1 MTGGDFVLN
10 KTNVLF
16 IVNTRKTIP
25 ESSVS
30 ALIKIFSRRGV
41 GIFAFDTAREMMER
55 AGVIGNVTLI
65 SENSYPENV
74 SFAVVFGGD
83 GSIIRAASLLCRRDV
98 PMVGVNF
105 GAVGYLAE
113 LESEDI
119 AELERI
125 LDGDYELDVR
135 MMLDAEIIGSDGVVK
150 YTLTA
155 LNDIVLSN
163 GPVANLLSF
172 DLFCD
177 GVRLRN
183 YRADGVIAATAT
195 GSTAYSLSAGGP
207 ILDPSLSAVCVTP
220 ICPHSLESRPAVLN
234 GDSVIELC
242 SIQCRKNSVY
252 VTADGSEGVRLDDGD
267 TVKISRS
274 SLTTRLIRL
283 KSNGFLEVLRNK
295 LTGPE
300 TSLN

>member
-1 MTGGDFVLN
+1 MSG
-10 KTNVLF
+10 TNVLL

-25 ESSVS
+25 ERSVDS
-30 ALIKIFSRRGV
+30 LIKLFSERNV
-41 GIFAFDTAREMMER
+41 GIFAFETARAVIER
-55 AGVIGNVTLI
+55 SDGRGKVVFIGDDDF
-65 SENSYPENV
+65 PDNV
-74 SFAVVFGGD
+74 SFAVVLGGD
-83 GSIIRAASLLCRRDV
+83 GSIIRAASFLCRRDV

-119 AELERI
+119 AELGRI
-125 LDGDYELDVR
+125 LDGDYDLDVR
-135 MMLDAEIIGSDGVVK
+135 MMLDAQIRDSQGNVRL
-150 YTLTA
+150 TLTA

-177 GVRLRN
+177 GVRLGN

-252 VTADGSEGVRLDDGD
+252 VTADGREGVRLEGGD

-274 SLTTRLIRL
+274 SLTTKLIRL
-283 KSNGFLEVLRNK
+283 KSSGFLEVLRNK

-300 TSLN
+300 STKN

>member
-1 MTGGDFVLN
+1 MSE
-10 KTNVLF
+10 TNVLL

-25 ESSVS
+25 ERSVDS
-30 ALIKIFSRRGV
+30 LIKLFSERDV
-41 GIFAFDTAREMMER
+41 GIFAFETARNVIER
-55 AGVIGNVTLI
+55 SCGSGKVVFIG
-65 SENSYPENV
+65 ENEFPDNV
-74 SFAVVFGGD
+74 SFAVVLGGD

-119 AELERI
+119 SELGRI
-125 LDGDYELDVR
+125 LDGDYDLDVR
-135 MMLDAEIIGSDGVVK
+135 MMLDAEIRDADGDVIT
-150 YTLTA
+150 TLTA

-252 VTADGSEGVRLDDGD
+252 VTADGREGVRLEDGD

-283 KSNGFLEVLRNK
+283 KSSGFLEVLRNK

-300 TSLN
+300 STKS

>member
-1 MTGGDFVLN
+1 MSE
-10 KTNVLF
+10 TNVLL

-25 ESSVS
+25 ERSVDS
-30 ALIKIFSRRGV
+30 LIKLFSERDV
-41 GIFAFDTAREMMER
+41 GIFAFETARNVIER
-55 AGVIGNVTLI
+55 SCGSGKVVFIG
-65 SENSYPENV
+65 ENELPDNV
-74 SFAVVFGGD
+74 SFAVVLGGD

-119 AELERI
+119 AELGRI
-125 LDGDYELDVR
+125 LDGDYDLDVR
-135 MMLDAEIIGSDGVVK
+135 MMLDAEIRDADGDVRT
-150 YTLTA
+150 TLTA

-252 VTADGSEGVRLDDGD
+252 VTADGREGVRLEDGD

-283 KSNGFLEVLRNK
+283 KSSGFLEVLRNK

-300 TSLN
+300 STKS

>member
-1 MTGGDFVLN
+1 MD
-10 KTNVLF
+10 
-16 IVNTRKTIP
+16 
-25 ESSVS
+25 S
-30 ALIKIFSRRGV
+30 LIKLFSERNV
-41 GIFAFDTAREMMER
+41 GIFAFETARAVIER
-55 AGVIGNVTLI
+55 SDGRGKVVFIGDDDF
-65 SENSYPENV
+65 PDNV
-74 SFAVVFGGD
+74 SFAVVLGGD
-83 GSIIRAASLLCRRDV
+83 GSIIRAASFLCRRDV

-119 AELERI
+119 AELGRI
-125 LDGDYELDVR
+125 LDGDYDLDVR
-135 MMLDAEIIGSDGVVK
+135 MMLDAQIRDSQGNVRS
-150 YTLTA
+150 TLTA
-155 LNDIVLSN
+155 L
-163 GPVANLLSF
+163 NLLSF

-252 VTADGSEGVRLDDGD
+252 VTADGREGVRLEGGD

-274 SLTTRLIRL
+274 ALTTKLIRL
-283 KSNGFLEVLRNK
+283 KSSGFLEVLRNK

-300 TSLN
+300 STKN

>member
-1 MTGGDFVLN
+1 MKETKVL
-10 KTNVLF
+10 LF
-16 IVNTRKTIP
+16 VNTRKTIP
-25 ESSVS
+25 EGAVRSLFDV
-30 ALIKIFSRRGV
+30 LLNRGV
-41 GIFAFDTAREMMER
+41 SIFAFDTARELIGSYV
-55 AGVIGNVTLI
+55 GVDKVIFIG
-65 SENSYPENV
+65 ENEIPDDV

-83 GSIIRAASLLCRRDV
+83 GSIIRAASVLCRRDV

-113 LESEDI
+113 LESEDVPEI
-119 AELERI
+119 GRI
-125 LDGDYELDVR
+125 IDGDFELDVR
-135 MMLDAEIIGSDGVVK
+135 MMLDARIIGSDGK
-150 YTLTA
+150 EKTTLTA

-220 ICPHSLESRPAVLN
+220 ICPHSLGSRPVVLN
-234 GDSVIELC
+234 GDSVIDLR
-242 SIQCRKNSVY
+242 SIQCRKNSVF
-252 VTADGSEGVRLDDGD
+252 VTADGRDGVKLEDGD
-267 TVKISRS
+267 TVQISRS
-274 SLTTRLIRL
+274 ALTTRLIRL
-283 KSNGFLEVLRNK
+283 KTSGFLEVLRNK

-300 TSLN
+300 TERH

>member
-1 MTGGDFVLN
+1 MNGGGCALTG
-10 KTNVLF
+10 TNVLLM
-16 IVNTRKTIP
+16 VNTRKIIP
-25 ESSVS
+25 EKTVA
-30 ALIKIFSRRGV
+30 ALIKIFSEREV
-41 GIFAFDTAREMMER
+41 GIFAFDTAREIIER
-55 AGVIGNVTLI
+55 SGESRKVSFV
-65 SENSYPENV
+65 SENDFPDDV
-74 SFAVVFGGD
+74 SFAVVLGGD
-83 GSIIRAASLLCRRDV
+83 GSIIRAASILCRRDV

-113 LESEDI
+113 LESENI
-119 AELERI
+119 SELARI

-135 MMLDAEIIGSDGVVK
+135 MMLDAEIRGAVGSIK
-150 YTLTA
+150 KTLTA

-252 VTADGSEGVRLDDGD
+252 VTADGREGVRLEDGD
-267 TVKISRS
+267 TVKISKS

-283 KSNGFLEVLRNK
+283 KSSGFLEVLRNK

-300 TSLN
+300 SELH

>member
-1 MTGGDFVLN
+1 MSEKKVL
-10 KTNVLF
+10 LF
-16 IVNTRKTIP
+16 LNTRKTIP
-25 ESSVS
+25 DGAVASLLKVLSE
-30 ALIKIFSRRGV
+30 RGV
-41 GIFAFDTAREMMER
+41 TVYAFETAKEIIER
-55 AGVIGNVTLI
+55 SAGAAKLFFV
-65 SENSYPENV
+65 SENEIPENV

-119 AELERI
+119 PKIGGI
-125 LDGDYELDVR
+125 LDGDYKLDVR
-135 MMLDAEIIGSDGVVK
+135 MMLDAEILDRGGK
-150 YTLTA
+150 HKTTLTA

-177 GVRLRN
+177 GVLLRN

-220 ICPHSLESRPAVLN
+220 ICPHSLESRPTVLN
-234 GDSVIELC
+234 GGSVIELC

-252 VTADGSEGVRLDDGD
+252 VTADGREGIKIEDGD

-274 SLTTRLIRL
+274 ALTTRLIRL
-283 KSNGFLEVLRNK
+283 KSSGFLEVLRNK

-300 TSLN
+300 PQQQ

>member
-1 MTGGDFVLN
+1 MDS
-10 KTNVLF
+10 NVLL

-25 ESSVS
+25 EGAVTSLLNV
-30 ALIKIFSRRGV
+30 LFERGV
-41 GIFAFDTAREMMER
+41 GIFAFDSASE
-55 AGVIGNVTLI
+55 VIKRSEGSGKVVLI
-65 SENSYPENV
+65 GENEFPENV

-113 LESEDI
+113 LECEDI
-119 AELERI
+119 PEIGRI
-125 LDGDYELDVR
+125 LDGDFQLDVR
-135 MMLDAEIIGSDGVVK
+135 MMLDAEIRGSDGSSK
-150 YTLTA
+150 ATLTA

-163 GPVANLLSF
+163 GPVAKLLSF
-172 DLFCD
+172 DLLCD

-220 ICPHSLESRPAVLN
+220 ICPHSLESRPTVLN
-234 GDSVIELC
+234 GDSVIELN
-242 SIQCRKNSVY
+242 SIQCQKNSVF
-252 VTADGSEGVRLDDGD
+252 VTADGREGVKLESGD
-267 TVKISRS
+267 TLKISRS
-274 SLTTRLIRL
+274 ALTTRLIRL
-283 KSNGFLEVLRNK
+283 KSSGFLEVLRNK
-295 LTGPE
+295 LSGPE
-300 TSLN
+300 S